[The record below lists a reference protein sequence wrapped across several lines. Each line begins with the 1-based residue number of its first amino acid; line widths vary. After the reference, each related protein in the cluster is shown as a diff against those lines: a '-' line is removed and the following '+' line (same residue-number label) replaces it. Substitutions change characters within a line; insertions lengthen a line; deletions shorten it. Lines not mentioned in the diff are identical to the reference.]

1 MNRPSGVPIL
11 TLLDA
16 GEAVFRTRAKF
27 RFVFG
32 WAFATSVWLVLV
44 ATLFVL
50 QEIVGPG
57 LRGSLT
63 GLWIFVAVLG
73 GVLFVVLG
81 PQAMVYAW
89 TGSKALESFLKDF
102 FPLWFKLKLEML
114 PSSGGTVEERLLA
127 RLQALIPQL
136 KRSSVGMN
144 AQIPGKSGIHHF
156 SIIARSRAI
165 PGPPMGPP
173 HRLAL
178 VQRFDHLVTRGD
190 LVKLKEDAQDVVKK
204 TGYRL
209 YLLVALGRDGFD
221 PEAIAWARGDEG
233 LPTRGITSALV
244 SYTDEGF
251 TVAWAG

>member
-1 MNRPSGVPIL
+1 MNRPSGVPVL

-32 WAFATSVWLVLV
+32 WTFATSVWIVVV
-44 ATLFVL
+44 AFLFVL
-50 QEIVGPG
+50 PQMVGPG
-57 LRGSLT
+57 PGGSLA
-63 GLWIFVAVLG
+63 GLWLFVAVLG

-102 FPLWFKLKLEML
+102 FPLWFKLKLELL
-114 PSSGGTVEERLLA
+114 PSAGGAVEERLLA
-127 RLQALIPQL
+127 RLEGLIPRL

-144 AQIPGKSGIHHF
+144 AQIPGQGGIHRF
-156 SIIARSRAI
+156 SIVARSRAI

-178 VQRFDHLVTRGD
+178 VQRFDRLVTKGD

-204 TGYRL
+204 TGYGL
-209 YLLVALGRDGFD
+209 YLLIALGRDGFD

-244 SYTDEGF
+244 SYSNEGF
-251 TVAWAG
+251 TVAWAA